1 MKAAIFTL
9 VSLVCCSCGAAGSG
23 GFEGNATGGGTSN
36 AAGNPGLGG
45 VESGGS
51 GGAAGGLGGAAG
63 AAFGGAAG
71 GSAGGAVGGGPG
83 AGGAHGELAIEVVAG
98 NHQMVPEMYPAGEPM
113 VVEVRAGGVPAA
125 NVALSWKVSEGWG
138 NLGKLETTT
147 DSSGRSENTFIG
159 NYVPPNVS
167 FTRQKIAVTTGSTSA
182 ELRMTTCD
190 TGTGSPVMP
199 LAVLEAPEQ
208 KNAGSAKAG
217 STVPGAVK
225 VRVVNQAG
233 PYVGTA
239 LPEIGVWLDG
249 PAGIQCKGGVVL
261 TDDEGLAT
269 CDLEVG
275 AQPGSQSFS
284 VKIGGAVK
292 FDGVQLHVV
301 P

>member
-1 MKAAIFTL
+1 MKAAAIAL
-9 VSLVCCSCGAAGSG
+9 VSLACSACAAGAGGGSTPSSDAGAWPTPGLGGSGGSGTAGAAGS
-23 GFEGNATGGGTSN
+23 AGGGS
-36 AAGNPGLGG
+36 
-45 VESGGS
+45 
-51 GGAAGGLGGAAG
+51 AGGELGGAAG
-63 AAFGGAAG
+63 TL
-71 GSAGGAVGGGPG
+71 GSAGAS
-83 AGGAHGELAIEVVAG
+83 GELAIEVVAG

-113 VVEVRAGGVPAA
+113 VVEVRAGGVPVS
-125 NVALSWKVSEGWG
+125 NVVLAWKVSEGWG
-138 NLGKLETTT
+138 NLGKLETIT
-147 DSSGRSENTFIG
+147 DASGRSENNFVG

-167 FTRQKIAVTTGSTSA
+167 FTRQKITVATGATSA

-217 STVPGAVK
+217 TILPGAVK

-275 AQPGSQSFS
+275 TQPGSQSFS

>member
-1 MKAAIFTL
+1 MKAATIAL
-9 VSLVCCSCGAAGSG
+9 VSLACSACAAGAGGGSSPSSDAGAWPTPGLGGSGGSGTGGAAGS
-23 GFEGNATGGGTSN
+23 
-36 AAGNPGLGG
+36 AG
-45 VESGGS
+45 
-51 GGAAGGLGGAAG
+51 GGAAGGELGGAAG
-63 AAFGGAAG
+63 TAGTAGTAGA
-71 GSAGGAVGGGPG
+71 S
-83 AGGAHGELAIEVVAG
+83 GELSIEVVAG

-113 VVEVRAGGVPAA
+113 LVEVRAGGVPAP

-147 DSSGRSENTFIG
+147 DASGRSENKFVG

-167 FTRQKIAVTTGSTSA
+167 FTRQKITVATGATSA

-190 TGTGSPVMP
+190 TGTGSPIMP

-208 KNAGSAKAG
+208 KHVGSAKAG

-261 TDDEGLAT
+261 TDDKGLAT

-275 AQPGSQSFS
+275 AQPGSHTFS

-292 FDGVQLHVV
+292 FDGVQVDV
-301 P
+301 TP

>member
-1 MKAAIFTL
+1 MKAATIAL
-9 VSLVCCSCGAAGSG
+9 VSLACSACAAG
-23 GFEGNATGGGTSN
+23 AGGGSSPSSD
-36 AAGNPGLGG
+36 AGAWPTPGLGG
-45 VESGGS
+45 AD
-51 GGAAGGLGGAAG
+51 GGAAGGAAGGAPGGAGGGAAG
-63 AAFGGAAG
+63 TP
-71 GSAGGAVGGGPG
+71 GSAGASGV
-83 AGGAHGELAIEVVAG
+83 LSIEVVAG

-113 VVEVRAGGVPAA
+113 LVEVRAGGVPAP
-125 NVALSWKVSEGWG
+125 NVALSWNVSEGWG
-138 NLGKLETTT
+138 NLGKLETIT
-147 DSSGRSENTFIG
+147 DASGRSENNFVG

-167 FTRQKIAVTTGSTSA
+167 FTRQKITVATGATSA

-190 TGTGSPVMP
+190 TGTGPPTMP

-208 KNAGSAKAG
+208 KHAGSAKAG
-217 STVPGAVK
+217 TILPGAVK

-233 PYVGTA
+233 PYVGSA

-261 TDDEGLAT
+261 TDDKGLAS

-275 AQPGSQSFS
+275 AQPGSHTFS

-292 FDGVQLHVV
+292 FDGVQLDVV